1 MPSLSLSGTHV
12 RNLLP
17 SVLDR
22 LLSADSSPMLTAN
35 KTSLAILLESVRRD
49 VEALLNTRQNSDPE
63 LAKFPEL
70 ARSVYAFG
78 MPELVS
84 RRAISGPDR
93 EAIGRLMAE
102 AIMRHEP
109 RIRNVRAI
117 VENPEHPTSRRLKF
131 KIEGTLRIDPGPTI
145 EFETVL
151 ELGSGQTAV
160 VARES

>member
-1 MPSLSLSGTHV
+1 MPPAPGPPI
-12 RNLLP
+12 RNVLP

-22 LLSADSSPMLTAN
+22 LLSADTGP
-35 KTSLAILLESVRRD
+35 SLSGTGVSLPTVLEAVRRD
-49 VEALLNTRQNSDPE
+49 VEALLNTRQNTDPE

-70 ARSVYAFG
+70 AKSVYGFG

-84 RRAISGPDR
+84 RRALTGPDR
-93 EAIGRLMAE
+93 EAIGRLMAD
-102 AIMRHEP
+102 AIARYEP
-109 RIRNVRAI
+109 RIRGVRA
-117 VENPEHPTSRRLKF
+117 VAVAPEHPAERRLKF
-131 KIEGTLRIDPGPTI
+131 KIEGTLRMDPGPTI

>member
-1 MPSLSLSGTHV
+1 MPPAPGPPI

-22 LLSADSSPMLTAN
+22 LLAADTGPALSATGVPL
-35 KTSLAILLESVRRD
+35 SLVLEAVRRD
-49 VEALLNTRQNSDPE
+49 VEALLNTRQNTDPD
-63 LAKFPEL
+63 LALFPEL
-70 ARSVYAFG
+70 ARSVYSFG

-93 EAIGRLMAE
+93 EAIGRLMAD
-102 AIMRHEP
+102 AIARHEP
-109 RIRNVRAI
+109 RIRGVRA
-117 VENPEHPTSRRLKF
+117 VVVPPEHPAERRLKF

-160 VARES
+160 VARET

>member
-1 MPSLSLSGTHV
+1 MAQLSLSGTHV

-22 LLSADSSPMLTAN
+22 LLSPESSPMLAAN
-35 KTSLAILLESVRRD
+35 KMSLSILLEAVRRD
-49 VEALLNTRQNSDPE
+49 VEALLNTRQNTDPE
-63 LAKFPEL
+63 LAKYPEL
-70 ARSVYAFG
+70 MRSIYSFG

-84 RRAISGPDR
+84 RRAITNPDR

-117 VENPEHPTSRRLKF
+117 VEPVAHPTDRRLKF
-131 KIEGTLRIDPGPTI
+131 RIEGTLRIEPGPTI

-160 VARES
+160 VAREK

>member
-1 MPSLSLSGTHV
+1 MPTVSPSGLHI

-22 LLSADSSPMLTAN
+22 LLSVDTGPSFSLTAVPI
-35 KTSLAILLESVRRD
+35 SIILEAVRRD
-49 VEALLNTRQNSDPE
+49 VESLLNTRQNTDPE

-70 ARSVYAFG
+70 AKSVYGFG

-93 EAIGRLMAE
+93 EAIGRLMAD
-102 AIMRHEP
+102 AIARYEP
-109 RIRNVRAI
+109 RIRNVRA
-117 VENPEHPTSRRLKF
+117 VVVPPDHPAERRLRF

-160 VARES
+160 VARET

>member
-1 MPSLSLSGTHV
+1 MPPAPGPPI

-22 LLSADSSPMLTAN
+22 LLAADTGP
-35 KTSLAILLESVRRD
+35 SLSTTGVPLSIVLEAVRRD
-49 VEALLNTRQNSDPE
+49 VESLLNTRQNTDPELSKYPE
-63 LAKFPEL
+63 LAK
-70 ARSVYAFG
+70 SVFGYG

-84 RRAISGPDR
+84 RRALTGPDR
-93 EAIGRLMAE
+93 EAIGRLMAD
-102 AIMRHEP
+102 AIARYEP
-109 RIRNVRAI
+109 RIRSVRA
-117 VENPEHPTSRRLKF
+117 VVVPPEHPSERRLKF

>member
-1 MPSLSLSGTHV
+1 MPPASGPTI

-22 LLSADSSPMLTAN
+22 LLSADTGQTLSATGVP
-35 KTSLAILLESVRRD
+35 LALVLEAVRRD
-49 VEALLNTRQNSDPE
+49 VEALLNTRQNTDPE
-63 LAKFPEL
+63 LARFPEL
-70 ARSVYAFG
+70 AKSVYCFG

-93 EAIGRLMAE
+93 EAIGRLMAD
-102 AIMRHEP
+102 AIAKSEP
-109 RIRNVRAI
+109 RIRNVRA
-117 VENPEHPTSRRLKF
+117 VVVPPDHPTERRLKF

-145 EFETVL
+145 EFETIL

-160 VARES
+160 VAREK